1 MSKKCMG
8 CGSVMQDK
16 DPLKEGYTINILDNT
31 LCQRCFKIKYYG
43 TYLKS
48 NKEISSYDEIF
59 NSIKDKKDL
68 ILYLC
73 DIFTLDDSLKNL
85 NEFKGKVLL
94 IITKKDLLPKSVKEE
109 KLINYIKNNYSLN
122 IEDIVFVSSKKNYN
136 LDLLMR
142 KINKYKTSDRVYL
155 VGNTNAG
162 KSTLLNRIIKSYSS
176 LEKEIT
182 ESNMP
187 ETTLDLI
194 EIKIDDNLTIIDTPG
209 IVSDDNY
216 LYDLDQKD
224 VKKVS
229 PKTEIRPRT
238 FQLKKNSSLLIG
250 DYVRIDYLS
259 DCDNSFTIY
268 LSNEID
274 VSKINFNTNTR
285 LRNLKKHSFDL
296 SDKKD
301 IVINGLLFCKIVKEA
316 KVDIYVKKNVK
327 VFERNN
333 LI

>member
-1 MSKKCMG
+1 MNKKCMG

-48 NKEISSYDEIF
+48 NKETSSYDEIF
-59 NSIKDKKDL
+59 NGIKDKKDL

-109 KLINYIKNNYSLN
+109 KLINYIRNNYSLN

-142 KINKYKTSDRVYL
+142 KINKYKTSDKVYL

-216 LYDLDQKD
+216 LYDLDQKN

-229 PKTEIRPRT
+229 PKTEVKPRT

-250 DYVRIDYLS
+250 DYTRIDYLS
-259 DCDNSFTIY
+259 DWDNSFTIY

-301 IVINGLLFCKIVKEA
+301 IVINGLLFCKIVKKA